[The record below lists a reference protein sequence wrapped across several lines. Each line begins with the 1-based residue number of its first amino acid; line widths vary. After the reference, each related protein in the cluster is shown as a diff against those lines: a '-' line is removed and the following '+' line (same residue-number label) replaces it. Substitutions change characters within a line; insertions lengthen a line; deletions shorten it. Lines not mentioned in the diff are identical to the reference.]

1 MEGNYNK
8 HLYNV
13 DFLRFVFALF
23 IVYYHI
29 TPIMSKFFGKV
40 LWLDY
45 LSTRNSNVG
54 QVIVISF
61 FVISGFLFFLTE
73 EYRRFSLS
81 TYIKRK
87 VIRIWPVLAFSLI
100 VNFHST
106 ADILNL
112 FFISSGTGLI
122 SVGSSNPASWFVCVL
137 FWLELLMF
145 DFLARSNFNSKYNIA
160 DSLIT
165 DYKVSGEIWGM
176 LVTLTGFIL
185 LGQRTGSTLY
195 SAKAF
200 EQLPF
205 LTNGVLMG
213 ITGFVYGGLIA
224 RFWIRGYS
232 IRKTINK
239 RNKILITILEIVIL
253 SYFVN
258 ILINCTQK
266 YEKIYYILIF
276 SIIIMDFIYQWGYI
290 AQLLNHKIFGHLGKW
305 SYSIYMMQFPCFAY
319 LKKVCG

>member
-1 MEGNYNK
+1 M
-8 HLYNV
+8 
-13 DFLRFVFALF
+13 FV
-23 IVYYHI
+23 
-29 TPIMSKFFGKV
+29 
-40 LWLDY
+40 
-45 LSTRNSNVG
+45 
-54 QVIVISF
+54 
-61 FVISGFLFFLTE
+61 
-73 EYRRFSLS
+73 
-81 TYIKRK
+81 
-87 VIRIWPVLAFSLI
+87 
-100 VNFHST
+100 
-106 ADILNL
+106 
-112 FFISSGTGLI
+112 
-122 SVGSSNPASWFVCVL
+122 
-137 FWLELLMF
+137 
-145 DFLARSNFNSKYNIA
+145 FLARSNFNSKYNIA

-319 LKKVCG
+319 LKKSLWIKNSAGDSKTILLISVSICVGVGIATYYLIERPLSKWLKKKMLVS

>member
-106 ADILNL
+106 ADI
-112 FFISSGTGLI
+112 IG
-122 SVGSSNPASWFVCVL
+122 
-137 FWLELLMF
+137 
-145 DFLARSNFNSKYNIA
+145 
-160 DSLIT
+160 
-165 DYKVSGEIWGM
+165 
-176 LVTLTGFIL
+176 
-185 LGQRTGSTLY
+185 
-195 SAKAF
+195 
-200 EQLPF
+200 
-205 LTNGVLMG
+205 
-213 ITGFVYGGLIA
+213 
-224 RFWIRGYS
+224 WI
-232 IRKTINK
+232 
-239 RNKILITILEIVIL
+239 
-253 SYFVN
+253 F
-258 ILINCTQK
+258 
-266 YEKIYYILIF
+266 
-276 SIIIMDFIYQWGYI
+276 
-290 AQLLNHKIFGHLGKW
+290 
-305 SYSIYMMQFPCFAY
+305 
-319 LKKVCG
+319 